1 MSAASML
8 ASVPMF
14 RVRSQDKASCCL
26 CPQWVANPLTDM
38 YADVVTTVVLE
49 VQSNP
54 NAQKREAAAAAAAA
68 AWMRAGDPPDSCLCV
83 SS

>member
-1 MSAASML
+1 ML
-8 ASVPMF
+8 ASVQMF
-14 RVRSQDKASCCL
+14 YFKAGVEPRPTSCCL

-54 NAQKREAAAAAAAA
+54 SAQKREEKQELV
-68 AWMRAGDPPDSCLCV
+68 W
-83 SS
+83 